1 LLHPTL
7 KRHGFCSPLELSHPI
22 TLALDIGSNS
32 ISRSKIQA
40 GKYYWLRIRPA
51 RE

>member
-1 LLHPTL
+1 MRTDLVKVRL
-7 KRHGFCSPLELSHPI
+7 KPRFLQF
-22 TLALDIGSNS
+22 LDPYKQAKESS
-32 ISRSKIQA
+32 LSRSKIQA